1 MQLGEDGVLVRD
13 QVDDAVRE
21 HDAEALVGERQ
32 LLDLALDELDI
43 GRLQLGCSHAC
54 LRQHLR
60 RHVDAGDVALLTDHL
75 RGNERV
81 GPRPAAEIEHALA
94 ACEPAERER
103 IRNARERLDGVL
115 RNVRELGRIVE
126 ILGPGATGRKDEVL
140 VGLLRYGG
148 VRLLDLA
155 LQQFDIEL
163 QIDRHRASSDLSS

>member
-13 QVDDAVRE
+13 QVDHTVRE
-21 HDAEALVGERQ
+21 HDVEALVWKRQ
-32 LLDLALDELDI
+32 SLRLAFDELNI
-43 GRLQLGCSHAC
+43 GRLQLGCGHAC
-54 LRQHLR
+54 LREHLR

-81 GPRPAAEIEHALA
+81 SPRPVAEIEHALA
-94 ACEPAERER
+94 RCEPAERER
-103 IRNARERLDGVL
+103 IRNARERLDGAL

-126 ILGPGATGRKDEVL
+126 ILGPGATDRKDEVL

-155 LQQFDIEL
+155 LQ
-163 QIDRHRASSDLSS
+163 